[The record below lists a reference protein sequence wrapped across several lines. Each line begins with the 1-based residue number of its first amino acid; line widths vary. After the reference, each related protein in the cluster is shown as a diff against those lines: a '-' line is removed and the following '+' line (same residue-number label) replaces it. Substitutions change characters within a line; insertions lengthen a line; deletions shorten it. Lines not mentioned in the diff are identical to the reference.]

1 MKKILLAG
9 GCSYTDP
16 NFKSTATQL
25 PDEHRSGWPMW
36 PELMGKSLDL
46 KVINTGQSARDNEW
60 ISKTIISNIIK
71 YGDQIDTVAVLWT
84 SVDRIQHY
92 EYTAHPFL
100 DAMNVTGHFTG
111 KLTDWPY
118 TGLNELKWHPDQFKE
133 NMVYENWFRDSLLA
147 MYTVAEI
154 CESRGI
160 NFIFGQGVNFQLYAG
175 APELCINR
183 VEKLNTD
190 NPKEEYD
197 NILENVNQ
205 FGPLDIDIDLI
216 EKGCFDTEKYPIY
229 RELKKKYKKNLM
241 HNGYEIYEFESA
253 FDFRF
258 SQYGGSYRISDTSH
272 WLEGRQPSDM
282 KVYLETYDRTKHD
295 WHPNRQ
301 GQKYIADT
309 FISHYKI
316 M

>member
-84 SVDRIQHY
+84 SVDRIQRY

-111 KLTDWPY
+111 KRPY

-147 MYTVAEI
+147 MYTVAEV

-160 NFIFGQGVNFQLYAG
+160 DFIFGQGVNFQLYAG

-190 NPKEEYD
+190 NPKEEYG

-272 WLEGRQPSDM
+272 WLEGQQPSDM